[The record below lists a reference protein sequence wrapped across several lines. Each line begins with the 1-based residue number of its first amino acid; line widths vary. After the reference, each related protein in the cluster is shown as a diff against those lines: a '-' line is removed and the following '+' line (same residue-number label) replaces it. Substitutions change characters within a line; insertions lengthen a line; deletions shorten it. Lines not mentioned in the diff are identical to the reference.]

1 MYCYVVKGHL
11 HDGII
16 ILLIPRILQG
26 FAFLCRTGLWFL
38 LFQGITKFKYERK
51 KQNELWSSR
60 DVIVQM
66 GAYYIQELTISEY
79 KCRIH
84 YRG

>member
-1 MYCYVVKGHL
+1 MKG
-11 HDGII
+11 
-16 ILLIPRILQG
+16 
-26 FAFLCRTGLWFL
+26 
-38 LFQGITKFKYERK
+38 KNK
-51 KQNELWSSR
+51 NELWSSR